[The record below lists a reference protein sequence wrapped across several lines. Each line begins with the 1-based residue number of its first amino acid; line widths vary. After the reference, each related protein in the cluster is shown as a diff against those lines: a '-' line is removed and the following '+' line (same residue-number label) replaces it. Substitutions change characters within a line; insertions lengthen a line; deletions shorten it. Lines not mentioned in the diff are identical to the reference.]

1 MCKQVH
7 LLLTDL
13 CQYYAMPLPDELASI
28 ESYLDSK
35 VGGLGVLTGQPVTR
49 TGSAG
54 NAGEV

>member
-1 MCKQVH
+1 
-7 LLLTDL
+7 
-13 CQYYAMPLPDELASI
+13 MPLPDELASI